1 MTGFERNCDVV
12 EMTSYAPLFAKVD
25 SYKWKP
31 DLIWF
36 DNAGCFGTPN
46 YYVQQMFGV
55 NRPSRIVPSSETASD
70 DASFSCEGELAL
82 HTWNTAAEFK
92 DIKVVDG
99 NGKKL
104 LSAMPDPSKCRVER
118 NGRWTLSGGVLKQS
132 NTGATDTALTL
143 PCGVVGDATVTFKA
157 RRVAGDEGFL
167 FRFRAK
173 DGRHAHVNI
182 GGWMNKEHGLET
194 LGFPA
199 ALPPKVAG
207 SLENNRWYDVKVV
220 LKGDTVTA
228 SLDGREIFSAV
239 HVTELAQKDFFQVCG
254 FDEEKGE
261 LVVKCVNISDE
272 ARPLTI
278 DFGTALKPGEARRIE
293 LSGKAGEVNDLA
305 NPKRVAPV
313 EKTFR
318 FAGGR
323 QFKTELAPNSLT
335 VFRLRATL

>member
-1 MTGFERNCDVV
+1 M
-12 EMTSYAPLFAKVD
+12 
-25 SYKWKP
+25 
-31 DLIWF
+31 
-36 DNAGCFGTPN
+36 
-46 YYVQQMFGV
+46 
-55 NRPSRIVPSSETASD
+55 
-70 DASFSCEGELAL
+70 
-82 HTWNTAAEFK
+82 
-92 DIKVVDG
+92 
-99 NGKKL
+99 
-104 LSAMPDPSKCRVER
+104 
-118 NGRWTLSGGVLKQS
+118 
-132 NTGATDTALTL
+132 
-143 PCGVVGDATVTFKA
+143 
-157 RRVAGDEGFL
+157 
-167 FRFRAK
+167 
-173 DGRHAHVNI
+173 
-182 GGWMNKEHGLET
+182 
-194 LGFPA
+194 
-199 ALPPKVAG
+199 
-207 SLENNRWYDVKVV
+207 